1 MPSPRRGA
9 CPQTWLDVAV
19 KAVRLDPAQ
28 VAYFLSWP
36 VLGSAVILA
45 WQPSPGEMSHMVK
58 DSGIASETQLHDVR
72 ICDYARLQARVTE
85 AAMAHSNAAL

>member
-1 MPSPRRGA
+1 MPSPRCGA
-9 CPQTWLDVAV
+9 CPQPRLDVAV
-19 KAVRLDPAQ
+19 EPVLLDPAQ

-58 DSGIASETQLHDVR
+58 DSGIANETQLHDVR
-72 ICDYARLQARVTE
+72 VSNLHGFNRL
-85 AAMAHSNAAL
+85 H